1 MNPIAKRPRVFVTQP
16 IAESALDR
24 IKAVADVAVNDDSS
38 RILAKEALLKGVAGC
53 DFLLPLMHDKI
64 DRSVIAANPD
74 LLAIA
79 SMAIT
84 PTDIDIEEATRRG
97 VVVTTAP
104 PLVTEATADLCF
116 GLMIAVARRIIDGDK
131 LRPSR
136 GVSRRAVEPSPWR
149 RRLRQ
154 DLGLDRR
161 RGPHR
166 CRRRPPRPRLSDE
179 SSVLVPAPQAA
190 RRRAGT

>member
-1 MNPIAKRPRVFVTQP
+1 MNAIARRPRVFVTQP
-16 IAESALDR
+16 IAESAIDR

-38 RILAKEALLKGVAGC
+38 RILVKEALLKGVAGC

-74 LLAIA
+74 LLAIT

-104 PLVTEATADLCF
+104 RLL
-116 GLMIAVARRIIDGDK
+116 
-131 LRPSR
+131 
-136 GVSRRAVEPSPWR
+136 SPK
-149 RRLRQ
+149 Q
-154 DLGLDRR
+154 
-161 RGPHR
+161 
-166 CRRRPPRPRLSDE
+166 PRTFA
-179 SSVLVPAPQAA
+179 SV
-190 RRRAGT
+190 